1 MSVTGSPTTTTTFAE
16 SPVEVS
22 RLAAYW
28 ELTKPRLSLMSVLTA
43 TLGYFAA
50 GPTVDFTVFGALVIG
65 TSLAAFGAGALN
77 MWWERHEDAN
87 MRRTAERPT
96 VIGTISPR
104 AAFLTGT
111 LLSVAGVASLAIWGN
126 LAAALLTAATVL
138 LYILVYTPLKKV
150 TPLATEVGAIPGAL
164 PPLIGWVAAGAG
176 FSGLGWVLFWF
187 LFAWQ
192 IPHFMAICWFCRRD
206 YAEAG
211 FRMLSSVDPSGSR
224 VARKAFIWSLLMVG
238 VGFLPLLDPA
248 VGWVFGLVATGLAW
262 LVVRP
267 AWAFFRSAERDAKAR
282 RLFFGTII
290 YLPAYLLVLVLDR
303 FVF

>member
-1 MSVTGSPTTTTTFAE
+1 MSVTGTPTSTSTFAG
-16 SPVEVS
+16 SPPEVS
-22 RLAAYW
+22 RLAAFW

-50 GPTVDFTVFGALVIG
+50 GPSVDWMVFAALVAG

-77 MWWERHEDAN
+77 MWWERQEDAN
-87 MRRTAERPT
+87 MSRTAERPT
-96 VIGTISPR
+96 VVGTISPS
-104 AAFLTGT
+104 AALSTG
-111 LLSVAGVASLAIWGN
+111 LVLSVSGVAILAFWGN
-126 LAAALLTAATVL
+126 TIAAVLTAATVL
-138 LYILVYTPLKKV
+138 LYILAYTPLKKV

-192 IPHFMAICWFCRRD
+192 IPHFMAICWFCRKD

-211 FRMLSSVDPSGSR
+211 FRMLSSVDPSGRR
-224 VARKAFIWSLLMVG
+224 VARKAFIWTLGMIG
-238 VGFLPLLDPA
+238 IGFLPLLDPA
-248 VGWVFGLVATGLAW
+248 VGWLFGIATTALAVFIL
-262 LVVRP
+262 RP
-267 AWAFFRSAERDAKAR
+267 AWAFLSEENRDTKAR